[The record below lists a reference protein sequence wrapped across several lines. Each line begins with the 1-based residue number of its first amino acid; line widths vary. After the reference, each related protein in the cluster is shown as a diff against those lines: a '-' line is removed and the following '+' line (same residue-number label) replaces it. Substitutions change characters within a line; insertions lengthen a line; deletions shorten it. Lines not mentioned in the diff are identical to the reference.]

1 LAPRDNAA
9 VAAKAAVGARARET
23 SKDIYE
29 FLHIVCGGAIC
40 YNLVSIK
47 KLSDSA
53 HFGVVGMKKSSH
65 LRTSIVFLFVS
76 LLTSATTM
84 LWLFWHFPIATGIAT
99 LTVLVGLCISARLA
113 ISTDSD
119 GLSELDHGDTGVQPH

>member
-1 LAPRDNAA
+1 
-9 VAAKAAVGARARET
+9 
-23 SKDIYE
+23 
-29 FLHIVCGGAIC
+29 
-40 YNLVSIK
+40 
-47 KLSDSA
+47 
-53 HFGVVGMKKSSH
+53 MKKSSH